1 MEEQIQLSIEGV
13 SKAFGSKSVLQNLS
27 FELKKGEILSFLG
40 NSGSG
45 KSTLL
50 RIIAGFEQAD
60 KGDIISGQQSI
71 INKPTHLRNVGMFFQ
86 NYALFPHLNVEQ
98 NIGYGLSKSE
108 KSRVSELIEMCQL
121 KGEEKKLIYQISGG
135 QQQRVA
141 LARALAPRP
150 QVLLLD
156 EPFSN
161 IDAQLKDDLRVE
173 LKSLIKQAGIS
184 AIFVSHDIDDAFAIA
199 DRALLLDQGEVQQVD
214 VPENLYRKPK
224 NKFVARFMGDAY
236 FVKGRV
242 NNDELITE
250 EGSHFLYKT
259 SMGNVSLVV
268 RQEDF
273 NIVKNTKNGQFSI
286 VDVVF
291 KRSFKEIKCTCIYS
305 KENYKILGPKDI
317 QIGVGDLCDI
327 EISGAHIYSE

>member
-13 SKAFGSKSVLQNLS
+13 SKAFGSKAVLQNLS

-121 KGEEKKLIYQISGG
+121 KGEEKNLIHQISGG

-242 NNDELITE
+242 NSDELISE

-259 SMGNVSLVV
+259 ALENVSLVV

-273 NIVKNTKNGQFSI
+273 NIVKNTKNGQFSV

-305 KENYKILGPKDI
+305 KENYKILVPKDI

-327 EISGAHIYSE
+327 EISGAHRYSE